1 MKKMESVND
10 ILDFA
15 IEQEIASQIFYYRLA
30 ADSAIPEMRQVFEGF
45 TKEEKGH
52 QARLESMKAKDSL
65 KGAINP
71 ADIQSLGLSDYLVDA
86 EPTPDMEYKDALI
99 LAMKKEKAAY
109 RLYTDLAELSDS
121 TDIKDIFLFL
131 AQEEAKHKL
140 RFEVE
145 YDDTVLHED

>member
-1 MKKMESVND
+1 MQKFESVNAA
-10 ILDFA
+10 LDFA
-15 IEQEIASQIFYYRLA
+15 IEQEIASQIFYTRLA
-30 ADSAIPEMRQVFEGF
+30 AQSSIPEMRQVFEGF
-45 TKEEKGH
+45 AKEEKGH
-52 QARLESMKAKDSL
+52 QARLESMKAKGSL
-65 KGAINP
+65 TSAINQ
-71 ADIQSLGLSDYLVDA
+71 ADVQTLGLADYLVDA

-109 RLYTDLAELSDS
+109 RLYTDLAELSES